1 MNTAAL
7 IGRKE
12 LNAIMDKLITRC
24 QYYIKH
30 LVRGVLISTCFLKLK
45 LQDLYQ
51 NFMEDLIHSP
61 ENCFLGENIFEPCC
75 RYGALERTATQEL
88 VLWQVKF
95 NFKNTKCLSENM
107 PHDLCL
113 SLYQSQV

>member
-12 LNAIMDKLITRC
+12 LNAIMDKLITRW

-45 LQDLYQ
+45 LRDLYQ

-61 ENCFLGENIFEPCC
+61 ENCFLGENMFEIWSIRMNC
-75 RYGALERTATQEL
+75 YSGA
-88 VLWQVKF
+88 
-95 NFKNTKCLSENM
+95 C
-107 PHDLCL
+107 
-113 SLYQSQV
+113 SLASKI